1 MQEFLVKIIIV
12 DIGRP
17 GEKAFSRLA
26 FVWRGWSLPGLW
38 VVAGRWIFEIN
49 LCLQQPEDFQVT
61 FSKGVGSVLMG
72 KSIAL

>member
-17 GEKAFSRLA
+17 GEKAFSRLS